1 MKRKDMIKNGKFL
14 KKGLVSALSLAL
26 ITTSLPS
33 VSTFTYAKA
42 DTKSDGETIVVT
54 GSDTT
59 KIKNVIYMIPD
70 GGGFP
75 TYDIAKAV
83 KSAGQDKLSYK
94 TATTWTSKTMYLDD
108 YLKGCYYTSSAD
120 NEVTDSA
127 AGGTALA
134 CGKKTNNGTVGL
146 DEDGKPIANLL
157 EMSRLQGKATGI
169 VVTSYSSDATP
180 ADFSSHAFERTE
192 TKDVITQMFAGKV
205 NLVLGGCLT
214 TRCNLSSKSL
224 ASKNNY
230 TYVTNTSGLT
240 ARAGDTYKD
249 ASSELKLWGDF
260 DRGNEYQI
268 AYDDENDKKVPT
280 LKQMTDT
287 SLKLLSQDEDGF
299 FLMVEGSKIDYSNH
313 RGSMV
318 DSSTEWI
325 AFDEAFKVALDF
337 ASKRTD
343 TIVVVAPDHNTGVA
357 KTPSSSKMTKVVSMV
372 QKKKDTSESTEL
384 LTFTAKGHSYSHSSH
399 LVGLWLY
406 LPSGTPKFEDVITVK
421 HTDGERGKFTT
432 ENTEVANYVAK
443 LIADETVSSLK
454 DATNLLFHDVTKMG
468 TYSNGKFKFKDYNAS
483 VTADSDI
490 VTVNDEKK
498 TTNGEYSLYVN
509 GKMYI
514 SQKAY
519 EMVTGEKLSSEVT
532 FEGKGT
538 QSEPYEISSAD
549 NFVALMESVKA
560 GETYTGK
567 YFVQTGNIDLTK
579 TNDFKGSNGTG
590 TFAGYYNGQ
599 GHTIN
604 VGLTASEEQLSV
616 FPKVAGSI
624 YNLGVTGTITNTN
637 GDCSGIANEVSASG
651 KVYQCF
657 SNVTLNGKNVVAGIA
672 GTVADGGAVNGCYY
686 TGVAVGAKNKG
697 IANGNTTKCYYQ
709 MKNGS
714 TSVSSSGSGSSTS
727 SLKAEKLNSKKAAVA
742 EAIGINADALCDFV
756 DVEDEDF
763 AFVAGISYATKLSYT
778 YTCKNGKEKTVE
790 VSNFDG
796 KITGYSEV
804 ILDDE
809 MNSNLPIKV
818 QGTAMYTG
826 GTATV
831 EEKSILLDTKGFG
844 SASIAISTTFGNDFY
859 KTNSMKKYN
868 IMFTGPIPEHETA
881 TPEVTKTPEVT
892 ATPLASNNK
901 VTIYYQR
908 STNTSWTKAYAHYKV
923 DGVWT
928 KSPGVGMNK
937 ISAGYWY
944 ATIDMKRSSEISLM
958 FNDGNGNWD
967 SNSNKKYTLNA
978 GTYLVNQKE
987 KTISALGSAATATP
1001 TSEPITEIGNNPTVA
1016 PATVAPTAIATAVPA
1031 TVAPTATATVAPAT
1045 VAPTVTP
1052 TVEPSKN
1059 PVSNKVVVYY
1069 KRSTNTS
1076 WSKAYVHYKVNGVWT
1091 KSPGAKMEKVSAGYW
1106 KATIDLG
1113 ETTDAIL
1120 CFNNGSGTWDSNS
1133 GKNYTVYTGTYLVNQ
1148 VDKTVTKQ

>member
-1 MKRKDMIKNGKFL
+1 MRRKNMMKNGKFL
-14 KKGLVSALSLAL
+14 KKSLVSALSLAL
-26 ITTSLPS
+26 VATSIPS
-33 VSTFTYAKA
+33 VNTYSYAKT
-42 DTKSDGETIVVT
+42 DTESGEKAVVIA
-54 GSDTT
+54 GKDTT
-59 KIKNVIYMIPD
+59 NIKNVIYMIPD

-94 TATTWTSKTMYLDD
+94 TATTWTSKNMYLDD
-108 YLKGCYYTSSAD
+108 YLEGCYYTSSAD

-169 VVTSYSSDATP
+169 VATSYSSDATP
-180 ADFSSHAFERTE
+180 AAFSAHAFERTE
-192 TKDVITQMFAGKV
+192 TKDVITQMFAGEV
-205 NLVLGGCLT
+205 NLVLCGCLSK
-214 TRCNLSSKSL
+214 RCGLSSKSL
-224 ASKNNY
+224 ASENNY
-230 TYVTNTSGLT
+230 KYVTNTSGLT
-240 ARAGDTYKD
+240 ARNSDTFKD

-268 AYDDENDKKVPT
+268 AYDNVNDKKVPT

-313 RGSMV
+313 RGDMV

-337 ASKRTD
+337 ASNRTD
-343 TIVVVAPDHNTGVA
+343 TVVVVAPDHNTGVA

-372 QKKKDTSESTEL
+372 QKKKDTSESTDL

-399 LVGLWLY
+399 LVGLWMY

-421 HTDGERGKFTT
+421 HTDGERGNYTT
-432 ENTEVANYVAK
+432 ENTEVAKYVAK
-443 LIADETVSSLK
+443 LIADDTVGSLK

-483 VTADSDI
+483 VQADSDI
-490 VTVNDEKK
+490 VTVNGEEQS
-498 TTNGEYSLYVN
+498 TNGEYSLYVN
-509 GKMYI
+509 NKMYI

-519 EMVTGEKLSSEVT
+519 EMVTGERLGSEVK

-538 QSEPYEISSAD
+538 KSEPYEISSAD
-549 NFVALMESVKA
+549 NFNALMESVKA

-567 YFVQTGNIDLTK
+567 YFVQTGNVDLTK
-579 TNDFKGSNGTG
+579 VDEFKGSNGKG

-604 VGLTASEEQLSV
+604 VGLAASEEELSV
-616 FPKVAGSI
+616 FPTVAGSI

-637 GDCSGIANEVSASG
+637 GNCAGIANEVSASG
-651 KVYQCF
+651 KLYQCF
-657 SNVTLNGKNVVAGIA
+657 SSVTLNAKNIVAGIV
-672 GTVADGGAVNGCYY
+672 GTVADDGVVNGCYY
-686 TGVAVGAKNKG
+686 TGVAVGAKNMG
-697 IANGNTTKCYYQ
+697 IANGTVTKCYYQ

-714 TSVSSSGSGSSTS
+714 TSVSSSGSGSSS
-727 SLKAEKLNSKKAAVA
+727 SNLKAEKLNGKKAAVA
-742 EAIGINADALCDFV
+742 KTIGVEKDALCDFV
-756 DVEDEDF
+756 DVENVDI
-763 AFVAGISYATKLSYT
+763 AFVAGVSYLTNFTYT
-778 YTCKNGKEKTVE
+778 YTCKNGKEKTVN
-790 VSNFDG
+790 VSNFDA
-796 KITGYSEV
+796 TCSGYNEN

-809 MNSNLPIKV
+809 MNANLPIKL

-826 GTATV
+826 GSSV
-831 EEKSILLDTKGFG
+831 IEEKMVSLDSKGFA
-844 SASIAISTTFGNDFY
+844 SASVEVSTTFSNDFY
-859 KTNSMKKYN
+859 KTNSSKRYN
-868 IMFTGPIPEHETA
+868 INFTGPIPEHETA
-881 TPEVTKTPEVT
+881 TPAVT
-892 ATPLASNNK
+892 ATPNVTATPAVSNNK
-901 VTIYYQR
+901 LTVYYQR
-908 STNTSWTKAYAHYKV
+908 SANTSWSKAYVHYKV

-944 ATIDMKRSSEISLM
+944 TTIDMKNSSEATLI

-967 SNSNKKYTLNA
+967 NNSSKKYTLNA

-987 KTISALGSAATATP
+987 KTISTLGTA
-1001 TSEPITEIGNNPTVA
+1001 
-1016 PATVAPTAIATAVPA
+1016 ATVAPTATPAATVAPTATPVV
-1031 TVAPTATATVAPAT
+1031 TVAPTATATVVPTATPT
-1045 VAPTVTP
+1045 VAPTATP
-1052 TVEPSKN
+1052 TVAPTATPTVAPTET

-1069 KRSTNTS
+1069 KRSANTS

-1091 KSPGAKMEKVSAGYW
+1091 KSPGVKMEKISAGYW
-1106 KATIDLG
+1106 KVTIDLG

-1120 CFNNGSGTWDSNS
+1120 CFNNGSGSWDTNSNKKYEVKA
-1133 GKNYTVYTGTYLVNQ
+1133 GEYLVNL